1 MLIRVVTMYKK
12 RIKWNWTQILCVFIF
27 MIVSIYSIYAARLYI
42 NPSLGNLAV
51 KQLLWYGLGIVVF
64 WILTKVPAKWIIK
77 GIYPFYVFMILSLV
91 GLLFFGTSINNS
103 RCWYVIPYLG
113 SIEPCEFMKISLVL
127 LFAKEID
134 AFNKR
139 RKVTFKQ
146 EFFFLCKMGFY
157 LLLPVVLTFLQPDTG
172 SIFIYTFIA
181 VVMLFCSKLSKRWF
195 WIIGGTVVVL
205 LAIFL
210 YLYFFQEELFIQIFS
225 SNIYYRLNRLKDFRD
240 GTSMQL
246 ENALVAIGSA
256 GLFGHGS
263 LPLYFPEPAT
273 DFIFSVFASSV
284 GLIGTV
290 LFLLVLVVFDYSIF
304 KMAEKGHGISKF
316 LWIGLLATIAFGQIQ
331 NIGMNIGLLPIM
343 GITLPFIS
351 YGGSSL
357 LSYSISFGLF
367 YAIQKEV

>member
-1 MLIRVVTMYKK
+1 
-12 RIKWNWTQILCVFIF
+12 
-27 MIVSIYSIYAARLYI
+27 
-42 NPSLGNLAV
+42 
-51 KQLLWYGLGIVVF
+51 
-64 WILTKVPAKWIIK
+64 
-77 GIYPFYVFMILSLV
+77 
-91 GLLFFGTSINNS
+91 
-103 RCWYVIPYLG
+103 
-113 SIEPCEFMKISLVL
+113 MKISLVL

-146 EFFFLCKMGFY
+146 KFFFLCKMGFY

-367 YAIQKEV
+367 YAIQKEA